1 MLRFFV
7 QSCAALAAAAVA
19 QLCLAT
25 SDLAQEADKPMVTL
39 QPDPARD
46 VMPFYRDWTKSPEA
60 EPRLTRE
67 QTIER
72 LRAAVK
78 YVFVIF
84 HENESFDHYRD
95 IPRCQWNLLRR
106 PASAGVRRYAWLHP
120 NL

>member
-1 MLRFFV
+1 V
-7 QSCAALAAAAVA
+7 AAVA

-72 LRAAVK
+72 LRVAVK

-84 HENESFDHYRD
+84 HENESFDHYFGTSPD
-95 IPRCQWNLLRR
+95 ANGIYSDGLQAHASMSARR
-106 PASAGVRRYAWLHP
+106 FSIAVTRR
-120 NL
+120 